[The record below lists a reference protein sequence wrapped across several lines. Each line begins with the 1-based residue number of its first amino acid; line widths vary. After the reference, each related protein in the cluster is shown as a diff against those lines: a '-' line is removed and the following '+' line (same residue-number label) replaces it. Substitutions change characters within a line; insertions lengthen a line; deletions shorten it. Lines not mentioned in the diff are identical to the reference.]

1 MILKSASY
9 ADIICILRNKGDSFE
24 NVYHTENTWLSCKSS
39 KYRRTALRNLMQR
52 ISKILKYSGAYEMIL
67 NIHDKE
73 SVKIAFNWIFYKN
86 KPVKNINIL
95 DLKALF
101 ELRVPTI
108 KEFDRVAE
116 YVTNDNVMGKDI
128 MYTLKNK
135 LKIETLD
142 AILLFNLCKLA
153 SIAFCLPGFDGIMQ
167 AVEFRDYSVA
177 LKNIKEFIYVN
188 WQNCMDFLVENKKT
202 TNFEEILLYTE
213 AVAEIMHIC
222 IAYELDKEFTIESGT
237 RINWKLVYTLQEA
250 MSKWAMWR
258 KEKWIQRLYRLS
270 KVDLDKENQLIV
282 QSCVYVIF
290 NVKTKKVYV
299 GSTTR
304 NIKTRYREHYHGA
317 KNFKSGGA
325 YSYIRMIGFHNWIMI
340 PVEKVDTIAC
350 STLKGKAKLFR
361 KWMEM
366 RKLLRV

>member
-128 MYTLKNK
+128 MYTLK
-135 LKIETLD
+135 
-142 AILLFNLCKLA
+142 
-153 SIAFCLPGFDGIMQ
+153 
-167 AVEFRDYSVA
+167 
-177 LKNIKEFIYVN
+177 
-188 WQNCMDFLVENKKT
+188 
-202 TNFEEILLYTE
+202 
-213 AVAEIMHIC
+213 
-222 IAYELDKEFTIESGT
+222 
-237 RINWKLVYTLQEA
+237 
-250 MSKWAMWR
+250 
-258 KEKWIQRLYRLS
+258 
-270 KVDLDKENQLIV
+270 
-282 QSCVYVIF
+282 
-290 NVKTKKVYV
+290 
-299 GSTTR
+299 
-304 NIKTRYREHYHGA
+304 
-317 KNFKSGGA
+317 
-325 YSYIRMIGFHNWIMI
+325 
-340 PVEKVDTIAC
+340 
-350 STLKGKAKLFR
+350 STLSLQQSF
-361 KWMEM
+361 
-366 RKLLRV
+366 V